1 MSAESGGL
9 GKRRR
14 SNLIKEI
21 ISMVQDDPGSPRPQR
36 GHLSIAQDDP
46 GSAGPRRSPL
56 THARAQLMEPSGL
69 PFRSNS
75 PSLPSQRAHL
85 LSMFC
90 IKLGA
95 NVTTNPAL
103 ISFLRG
109 THENSASSYTRP
121 PARSTLSFYECFGSN
136 PGPRRE
142 NSALISFLRGH
153 ARTQLL

>member
-109 THENSASSYTRP
+109 THENSASSY
-121 PARSTLSFYECFGSN
+121 N
-136 PGPRRE
+136 PGLQLVRH
-142 NSALISFLRGH
+142 SAF
-153 ARTQLL
+153 TNV